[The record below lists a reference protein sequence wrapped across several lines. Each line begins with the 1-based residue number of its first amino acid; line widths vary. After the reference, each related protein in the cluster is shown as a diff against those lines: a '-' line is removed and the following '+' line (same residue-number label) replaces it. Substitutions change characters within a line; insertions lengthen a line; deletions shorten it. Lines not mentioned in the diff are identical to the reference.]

1 MEKYKRLSAKDC
13 VDTEAECLYQ
23 YVYGANDIFNP
34 HRHEFCEIF
43 ITISGGVTHWINGT
57 TQILP
62 EGCLVFIRP
71 DDVHGYIYETP
82 QSVKTS
88 YINLTFTKETADLL
102 FEYLSSDFPSDTL
115 MSCPTPPTVI
125 LSSLEKE
132 RLMAQIGELNIVN
145 WQDKSALKLRMRAI
159 LADIFVRF
167 FGSISPQAQS
177 RVPLWLSR
185 VLYDMEQPENFSL
198 GIDRMIELSKKSREH
213 LSRTLKKHYGV
224 TITEYVNDLRINYAS
239 NLLIKTNTPVLDICF
254 NCGFQSVSSFYK
266 VFKNKYS
273 LSPRE
278 FRQRHTI

>member
-1 MEKYKRLSAKDC
+1 
-13 VDTEAECLYQ
+13 
-23 YVYGANDIFNP
+23 
-34 HRHEFCEIF
+34 
-43 ITISGGVTHWINGT
+43 
-57 TQILP
+57 
-62 EGCLVFIRP
+62 
-71 DDVHGYIYETP
+71 
-82 QSVKTS
+82 
-88 YINLTFTKETADLL
+88 
-102 FEYLSSDFPSDTL
+102 

-125 LSSLEKE
+125 LSCLEKE

-167 FGSISPQAQS
+167 FGSISPQTQS

-198 GIDRMIELSKKSREH
+198 GIDRMIELSQKSREH

-239 NLLIKTNTPVLDICF
+239 NLLIKTNTPILDICF

-278 FRQRHTI
+278 FRKQYAI